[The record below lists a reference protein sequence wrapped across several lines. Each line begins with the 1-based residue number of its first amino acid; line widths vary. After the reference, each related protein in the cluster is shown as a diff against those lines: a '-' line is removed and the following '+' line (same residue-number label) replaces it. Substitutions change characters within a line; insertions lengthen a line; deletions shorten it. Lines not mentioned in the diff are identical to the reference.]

1 MFEIKC
7 GMFQGDT
14 LSPVI
19 FLTVFNP
26 LIELS
31 SRLTTTG
38 FSLKV
43 PVPNSVG
50 LPPVNSATY
59 VYWDE
64 NSDESCW
71 MVLCSSEKKHLS
83 DGTTN
88 IKYANKDTETVNLH
102 SVKWDPQEKDK
113 NRIFL
118 ATENHLSFYLKR
130 SERKPLNR
138 NSIHPASLS
147 AKAFADDLHLK
158 ITNPSC

>member
-1 MFEIKC
+1 
-7 GMFQGDT
+7 MFQGDT

-31 SRLTTTG
+31 SCLTTTG

-64 NSDESCW
+64 NSDESVGW
-71 MVLCSSEKKHLS
+71 YYAVVKKNTSLMAQQTLIMRTKTLKQSISIVSS
-83 DGTTN
+83 GN
-88 IKYANKDTETVNLH
+88 
-102 SVKWDPQEKDK
+102 PQEKDK
-113 NRIFL
+113 NCIFL